1 VAMTHAFDHLREL
14 TRLDDAELRGR
25 FGPHAI
31 GVLVVC
37 SRLLRAQPIAS
48 EALTPDSF
56 VAEARQ
62 LNAEYV
68 AGSRALGEAIGQSS
82 DAAHQRDLIKARRIL
97 CDFLASCR
105 APFYRDIATARL
117 ESLGSES

>member
-1 VAMTHAFDHLREL
+1 MTHAFDHLREL
-14 TRLDDAELRGR
+14 TRLDDAELRRR
-25 FGPHAI
+25 FGPQAI

-37 SRLLRAQPIAS
+37 SRLLRSQPIAG

-62 LNAEYV
+62 LDAEYV
-68 AGSRALGEAIGQSS
+68 AGSRALGEAIGQFA
-82 DAAHQRDLIKARRIL
+82 DAADHRDLVKARSVL
-97 CDFLASCR
+97 HDFLASCS

-117 ESLGSES
+117 ESLGSK